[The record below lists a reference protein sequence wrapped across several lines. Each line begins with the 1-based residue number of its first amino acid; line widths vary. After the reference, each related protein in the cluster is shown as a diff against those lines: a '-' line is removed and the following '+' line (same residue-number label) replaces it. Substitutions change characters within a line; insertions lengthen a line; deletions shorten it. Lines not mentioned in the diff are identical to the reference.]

1 MSRLFPVAVP
11 AFQIRP
17 AGSRSDPSP
26 GVLRDLSHINPAPA
40 RHSVS
45 VNLTGEIQ
53 PCVNS
58 F

>member
-26 GVLRDLSHINPAPA
+26 GVLRDLSHINPALPGI
-40 RHSVS
+40 VS
-45 VNLTGEIQ
+45 PSTSQGRYNHA
-53 PCVNS
+53 
-58 F
+58 